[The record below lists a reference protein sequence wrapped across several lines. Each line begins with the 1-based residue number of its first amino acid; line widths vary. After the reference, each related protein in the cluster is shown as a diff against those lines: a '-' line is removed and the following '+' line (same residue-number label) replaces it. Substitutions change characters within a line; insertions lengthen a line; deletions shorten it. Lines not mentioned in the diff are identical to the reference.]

1 MEKGQIA
8 QGSIYPF
15 PTVFSARLETFLPF
29 LLNSKLSSA
38 NIFSLE
44 ESKICC
50 LRKSKELSH
59 YTGEKSYNRVA
70 KRNEDAYHNLKR
82 VLKWE
87 KE

>member
-1 MEKGQIA
+1 MGKGQIA

-15 PTVFSARLETFLPF
+15 PTVFGNLSAIFIEFEIVVC
-29 LLNSKLSSA
+29 

-44 ESKICC
+44 ESKIFC

-59 YTGEKSYNRVA
+59 YTGEKNYNRVA
-70 KRNEDAYHNLKR
+70 KRNKGAYDNLKR